1 MKKFYST
8 IIMFAMMVFPMIAN
22 AASIK
27 VEYGSTSMTIELNEK
42 PRFVTQNGSIILKTS
57 STSVTISLPC
67 KVRITDNSSSDIHD
81 VTNVKNNNDNAELN
95 VFSLDGRKVAV
106 LKDKSESVSLRH
118 GIYIIDG
125 KKIIIK

>member
-27 VEYGSTSMTIELNEK
+27 VEYGSTSMTIDLNEK

-57 STSVTISLPC
+57 SRSVTISLPC
-67 KVRITDNSSSDIHD
+67 KVRIADNSSSDIHD
-81 VTNVKNNNDNAELN
+81 VINVKNNNDNAELN

-106 LKDKSESVSLRH
+106 LKDKSESVSLRP
-118 GIYIIDG
+118 GIYIING

>member
-1 MKKFYST
+1 MKKLHSM
-8 IIMFAMMVFPMIAN
+8 ILLLAMMVLPTIAD

-27 VEYGSTSMTIELNEK
+27 VEYGSTSMTIDLNEK

-81 VTNVKNNNDNAELN
+81 VINVKNNNDNAELN
-95 VFSLDGRKVAV
+95 VFSLDGRKVAI
-106 LKDKSESVSLRH
+106 LKDKSESVSLRP
-118 GIYIIDG
+118 GIYIVNG

>member
-42 PRFVTQNGSIILKTS
+42 PRFVTQNGSIILKTNS
-57 STSVTISLPC
+57 RSVTISLPC
-67 KVRITDNSSSDIHD
+67 KVRITDNSYSDIHD
-81 VTNVKNNNDNAELN
+81 IINVKNNNDNAELN

-106 LKDKSESVSLRH
+106 LKDKSESVSLRP
-118 GIYIIDG
+118 GIYIING

>member
-57 STSVTISLPC
+57 SRSLTISLPC
-67 KVRITDNSSSDIHD
+67 KVRIADNSSSDIHD
-81 VTNVKNNNDNAELN
+81 VINVKNNNDNAELN

-106 LKDKSESVSLRH
+106 LKDKSESVSLRP
-118 GIYIIDG
+118 GIYIING

>member
-67 KVRITDNSSSDIHD
+67 KVRITDNSYSDIHD
-81 VTNVKNNNDNAELN
+81 IINVKNNNDNAELN

-106 LKDKSESVSLRH
+106 LKDKSESVSLRP
-118 GIYIIDG
+118 GIYIING
-125 KKIIIK
+125 KKIIVK

>member
-57 STSVTISLPC
+57 SRSVTISLPC
-67 KVRITDNSSSDIHD
+67 KVRIADNSSSDIHD
-81 VTNVKNNNDNAELN
+81 VINVKNNNDNAELN

-106 LKDKSESVSLRH
+106 LKDKSESVSLRP
-118 GIYIIDG
+118 GIYIING

>member
-1 MKKFYST
+1 MKKVLSM
-8 IIMFAMMVFPMIAN
+8 ILLLSMMVSPTIAN

-42 PRFVTQNGSIILKTS
+42 PRFVTQNGSIILKTDS
-57 STSVTISLPC
+57 RSVTISLPC
-67 KVRITDNSSSDIHD
+67 KVRIADNSYSNIHD
-81 VTNVKNNNDNAELN
+81 VINVKNNNDNAELN

-106 LKDKSESVSLRH
+106 LKDKSESVSLRP
-118 GIYIIDG
+118 GIYIING

>member
-1 MKKFYST
+1 MKKVLSM
-8 IIMFAMMVFPMIAN
+8 ILLLSMMVSPTIAN

-42 PRFVTQNGSIILKTS
+42 PRFVTQNGSIILKTN

-67 KVRITDNSSSDIHD
+67 KVRITDNSYSDIHD
-81 VTNVKNNNDNAELN
+81 VINVKNNNDNAELN

-106 LKDKSESVSLRH
+106 LKDKSESVSLRP
-118 GIYIIDG
+118 GIYIING

>member
-67 KVRITDNSSSDIHD
+67 KVRIADNSSSDIHD
-81 VTNVKNNNDNAELN
+81 VINVKNNNDNAELN

-106 LKDKSESVSLRH
+106 LKDKSESVSLRP
-118 GIYIIDG
+118 GIYIING

>member
-27 VEYGSTSMTIELNEK
+27 VEYGSTSMTIDLNEK

-57 STSVTISLPC
+57 SRSLTISLPC
-67 KVRITDNSSSDIHD
+67 KVRIADNSYSNIHD
-81 VTNVKNNNDNAELN
+81 VINVKNNNDNAELN

-106 LKDKSESVSLRH
+106 LKDKSESVSLRP
-118 GIYIIDG
+118 GIYIING

>member
-42 PRFVTQNGSIILKTS
+42 PRFATQNGSIILKTS
-57 STSVTISLPC
+57 SRSVTISLPC
-67 KVRITDNSSSDIHD
+67 KVRITDNSYSDIHD
-81 VTNVKNNNDNAELN
+81 IINVKNNNDNAELN

-106 LKDKSESVSLRH
+106 LKDKSESVSLRP
-118 GIYIIDG
+118 GIYIING

>member
-67 KVRITDNSSSDIHD
+67 KVRITDNSYSDIHD
-81 VTNVKNNNDNAELN
+81 IINVKNNNDNAELN

-106 LKDKSESVSLRH
+106 LKDKSESVSLRP
-118 GIYIIDG
+118 GIYIING

>member
-27 VEYGSTSMTIELNEK
+27 VEYGSTSMTIDLNEK

-67 KVRITDNSSSDIHD
+67 KVRITDNSYSDIHD
-81 VTNVKNNNDNAELN
+81 IINVKNNNDNAELN

-106 LKDKSESVSLRH
+106 LKDKSESVSLRP
-118 GIYIIDG
+118 GIYIING